1 MTVRL
6 LVAAVLIATTVGCAV
21 ADGDVDGIAPRG
33 RLDGGGGGGDDEDTG
48 SSSTTDT
55 GSSSTTDTGS
65 SSTTDTGSSSG
76 DDTGSSTDTA
86 GPGVGCT
93 TLTATDCTATAEIMS
108 AISGDTGGTASSFGT
123 DNKFLRIRVSE
134 DDSGLFS
141 GKDLRARFT
150 LTSTG
155 TNFDLY
161 VYMGKTAGD
170 GGGVEC
176 TTVKSSSA
184 EPMGTP
190 DVVAL
195 TWADNR
201 PIGGHDDTRWI
212 TVEVRAAETSCSG
225 ASWTLTVEGNK

>member
-1 MTVRL
+1 MTLRL
-6 LVAAVLIATTVGCAV
+6 LALALIATTVGCAV
-21 ADGDVDGIAPRG
+21 ADGDVEGTLPRV
-33 RLDGGGGGGDDEDTG
+33 RVDGGGSGDDEDTG
-48 SSSTTDT
+48 ATSIDT
-55 GSSSTTDTGS
+55 GSTSI
-65 SSTTDTGSSSG
+65 DTGSSSG
-76 DDTGSSTDTA
+76 GDTGASDDTGGSTTDTA
-86 GPGVGCT
+86 GPGTGCT
-93 TLTATDCTATAEIMS
+93 TLTATDCTSTAEIMS

-134 DDSGLFS
+134 DDSSVFS
-141 GKDLRARFT
+141 SKDLRARFT

-176 TTVKSSSA
+176 TTLRSSSTEA
-184 EPMGTP
+184 LGTP

-195 TWADNR
+195 TWNDNR